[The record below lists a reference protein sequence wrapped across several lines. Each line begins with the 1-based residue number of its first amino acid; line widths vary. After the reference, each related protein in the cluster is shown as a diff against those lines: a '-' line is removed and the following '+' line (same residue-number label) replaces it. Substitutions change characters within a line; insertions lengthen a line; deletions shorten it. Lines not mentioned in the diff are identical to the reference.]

1 MLKTI
6 FLKIIRL
13 YQKTL
18 SPDQGWFKIYW
29 PHGFCRFHPHCSEY
43 SYQAIIKHGIL
54 KGSFKA
60 SWRIIRCNPFSNG
73 GYDPIK

>member
-1 MLKTI
+1 MLKTLV
-6 FLKIIRL
+6 LKTIRL

-18 SPDQGWFKIYW
+18 SPDQGWFRIYF

-43 SYQAIIKHGIL
+43 GYQAIHKYGVL
-54 KGSFKA
+54 KGGAKTT
-60 SWRIIRCNPFSNG
+60 WRVVRCNPLSKG